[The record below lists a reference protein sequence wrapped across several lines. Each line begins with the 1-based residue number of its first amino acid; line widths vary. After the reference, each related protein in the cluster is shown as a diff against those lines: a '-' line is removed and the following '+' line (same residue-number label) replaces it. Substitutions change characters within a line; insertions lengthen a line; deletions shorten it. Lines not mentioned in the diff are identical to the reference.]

1 MSSLPPSHECYN
13 TCKEIKV
20 AVPSTNSSQAAFESL
35 ELKRKTDCNMCTSKC
50 DQILEESQQD
60 PIEKL
65 GKPVPLPIQV
75 LATPTETF
83 TNMLN
88 NDYKVYKIILIIFC
102 LVILIK
108 YRKYVIKNINKLIK
122 IIYKQIKI

>member
-1 MSSLPPSHECYN
+1 MSSLSPSDECYN

-50 DQILEESQQD
+50 DKILENSQEETTES
-60 PIEKL
+60 
-65 GKPVPLPIQV
+65 
-75 LATPTETF
+75 F
-83 TNMLN
+83 TNMFN
-88 NDYKVYKIILIIFC
+88 NDYKIYKIILIIFC

-108 YRKYVIKNINKLIK
+108 YRKYVIKNINKVIKLIT
-122 IIYKQIKI
+122 KQIKI